1 MSEDYE
7 EEEDKELIHYSGN
20 YGGISQDSKF
30 WDDYEDMGEEELLK
44 HKIIKI
50 RIYLGTIKKKQVI
63 FGINYTFQNLF
74 TGEILVTKDHRG
86 SEDFI
91 DIREFNIRNDEYL
104 NEFHIRFPYGAE
116 YISQLGFVTNKKRM
130 ILVGTEDGEYKNI
143 LSNGEDNV
151 ILGTCG
157 CFDKKL
163 DAIGCLYISKKE
175 YLKRILF
182 SFFMLRHLVKKDTNF
197 KKEWDKKY
205 KSLPQDYQYLW
216 KTVNISDDKLFSQI
230 IKFCYL

>member
-7 EEEDKELIHYSGN
+7 EDEIIELIHYSGN
-20 YGGISQDSKF
+20 YGGITQDSKF

-50 RIYLGTIKKKQVI
+50 KIYSGTFQKKQVI

-74 TGEILVTKDHRG
+74 TGEILRSKDHRG
-86 SEDFI
+86 SEDFN
-91 DIREFNIRNDEYL
+91 DVREFNIKDDEYL
-104 NEFHIRFPYGAE
+104 TEFHIRFPSDAE
-116 YISQLGFVTNKKRM
+116 YISQLGFGTNKKRM
-130 ILVGTEDGEYKNI
+130 ILIGTEDGEDRNI
-143 LSNGEDNV
+143 SSNGKDNV
-151 ILGTCG
+151 IIGTFG
-157 CFDKKL
+157 CIDKKL
-163 DAIGCLYISKKE
+163 DAFGCLYISKKE
-175 YLKRILF
+175 YLKRFLF
-182 SFFMLRHLVKKDTNF
+182 SFFMLRHLFKKDQNF

-205 KSLPQDYQYLW
+205 KALPQDYQYLW